1 MRLWRAKRQAGAALL
16 AAMLTVT
23 LIATLSSTAIWQQY
37 RSSEIEAA
45 ERARVQSGWLLTA
58 ALDWA
63 RLILREDAR
72 SGGADYLSEV
82 WAVPL
87 SEARLSSFLSTDKIV
102 NENDRDAFLSGQIT
116 DLQSRLNVANL
127 INGKVLSEPD
137 VASFSRLFELL
148 GLPLT
153 QLTLLTEQML
163 KIAAVTPNSPL
174 MPQRVEQL
182 GWFGLSAEVLK
193 ALGPYITLLPA
204 RTPVNINTA
213 SAEVISAS
221 TPNMALGSASKLV
234 LLREANHFRSLAQ
247 ASEKMGGAAGQ
258 FSEGQHAVASRFFE
272 VRGRLRVDQITQ
284 EMYSVV
290 QRDALNVRVLWR
302 SRSVLTTPDTKAAP
316 LAAVTR

>member
-1 MRLWRAKRQAGAALL
+1 MRSCRVKRQAGAALL

-72 SGGADYLSEV
+72 SGGADYLSEP
-82 WAVPL
+82 WAIPL
-87 SEARLSSFLSTDKIV
+87 SEARLTSFLSTDKIV

-116 DLQSRLNVANL
+116 DLQSRLNVTNL

-153 QLTLLTEQML
+153 QLTLLTEEML
-163 KIAAVTPNSPL
+163 KVAAVTPNSPL

-182 GWFGLSAEVLK
+182 SWFGLSAEVLK
-193 ALGPYITLLPA
+193 TLSPYITLLPV

-234 LLREANHFRSLAQ
+234 GLREADHFRSLAQ
-247 ASEKMGGAAGQ
+247 AGEKMGGAAGQ

-272 VRGRLRVDQITQ
+272 VRGRLRVDQLSQ

-302 SRSVLTTPDTKAAP
+302 SRSVLTTPDAKAAA